1 MKDIENSIMYKEGN
15 ILKNRIEELNKKVKT
30 ASKEAK
36 EFIEKDIRKY
46 EYALKGENK
55 VVNALMNSNIPML
68 ILHDLNIQY
77 KDHRVQ
83 IDFMLITRRNY
94 YILECK
100 NTYGNI
106 LVDNDGNFYRTYYGK
121 KVGIYNPIDKLD
133 RNIDTI
139 KLYLNDHS
147 TFLEKLIL
155 NKAYDN
161 FYHGLVVL
169 SNENTIVDTKSAPR
183 DVKNKIVRVDK
194 LVDYIKKIEKNS
206 TEFSS
211 MDDIIKES
219 ADRILSLC
227 IDEDIIDDINETN
240 VVSREKLFDLNE
252 IIKNKL
258 KNYRN
263 YKAKQLNYKPYYI
276 FNDKIFTPSYKEL
289 DKWISKNVREI
300 FTNRLYYWYNEFEEN
315 IPKPSLRLRKMTTR
329 WGVCNTKSKVITLN
343 TELFKYDIECL
354 DYVVIHELSHLVH
367 ANHSKEFWN
376 VVSKYCPNYKIL
388 RNKLKD

>member
-1 MKDIENSIMYKEGN
+1 MKDIENSIMYKEGT
-15 ILKNRIEELNKKVKT
+15 ILKNRIEELNKKIKG

-46 EYALKGENK
+46 EYALRGENK
-55 VVNALMNSNIPML
+55 VINALMNSNIPML
-68 ILHDLNIQY
+68 ILHDLNIVY

-83 IDFMLITRRNY
+83 IDFMLITRKNY

-106 LVDNDGNFYRTYYGK
+106 LIDNNGNFYRTYYGK
-121 KVGIYNPIDKLD
+121 KVGIYNPLDKLD

-155 NKAYDN
+155 NKAYDD
-161 FYHGLVVL
+161 FYHGVVVL

-183 DVKNKIVRVDK
+183 DVKNRIVRVDK

-227 IDEDIIDDINETN
+227 IDEDIVDDINETKA
-240 VVSREKLFDLNE
+240 VSREKLFDLNE

-276 FNDKIFTPSYKEL
+276 FNDKVLNEIVRVKPINEKEL
-289 DKWISKNVREI
+289 KGIDGFSDTKYKKYGKDII
-300 FTNRLYYWYNEFEEN
+300 N
-315 IPKPSLRLRKMTTR
+315 IINGK
-329 WGVCNTKSKVITLN
+329 
-343 TELFKYDIECL
+343 
-354 DYVVIHELSHLVH
+354 
-367 ANHSKEFWN
+367 
-376 VVSKYCPNYKIL
+376 
-388 RNKLKD
+388 